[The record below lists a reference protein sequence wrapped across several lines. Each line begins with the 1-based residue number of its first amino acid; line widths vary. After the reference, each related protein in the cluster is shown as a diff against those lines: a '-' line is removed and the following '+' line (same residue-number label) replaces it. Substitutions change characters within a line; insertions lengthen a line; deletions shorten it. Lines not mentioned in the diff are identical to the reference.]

1 MHSHNHNHPQSKK
14 VINRLARLIG
24 HMEAVKKMVE
34 EGRDCSDV
42 LTQLS
47 AVISALNGV
56 GKIILEDH
64 IRNCVVD
71 ITSSGERE
79 KLDKL
84 LGAIDKYMGTHTKST
99 ESWH

>member
-1 MHSHNHNHPQSKK
+1 
-14 VINRLARLIG
+14 
-24 HMEAVKKMVE
+24 MEAVKKMVE

-42 LTQLS
+42 LIQLS

-71 ITSSGERE
+71 ITNSEERE

-84 LGAIDKYMGTHTKST
+84 LEAIDKYMGTHTKST